1 MNEQMSQKL
10 GMRMFDMYSI
20 DLSAGVYAYTVCR
33 WNILFSMQCCNE
45 HGQKELVADIVV
57 IIFLLSGIPS

>member
-33 WNILFSMQCCNE
+33 
-45 HGQKELVADIVV
+45 
-57 IIFLLSGIPS
+57 